1 MRIAINGMGI
11 AGPTL
16 AYWLRR
22 AGHDPVLFERA
33 PAVRTGGYLVDF
45 WGLGYEIA
53 QRMGI
58 MPTLRQRG
66 YEMKRL
72 KMVDGNGREEAHMDL
87 APLYEAQRGRFI
99 SVARADLASAL
110 VDACRGVPVHYNVSI
125 GAIARENGG
134 SLVTFTDGRQE
145 RFDLVVGADGLHSQV
160 RALTFGPE
168 TQFERFLDCHVAA
181 FRVRG
186 YPHRDE
192 LTFVSHTVR
201 GRQAARVSLRDDETM
216 VMLVCGT
223 ERIGVDALAQGDP
236 RRVLRRAYGDMGW
249 EVPELLDSMDA
260 AEDVYFDRV
269 SQIHLPQWGTGGVA
283 LVGDAAACPS
293 LLAGEGSGLAML
305 EAYVLAGEL
314 HRADGDCARAL
325 ASYERRL
332 RTFVSGKQKS
342 ATWFRGF
349 FAPRTDTG
357 LLVRNLAVR
366 AFALPWLGKP
376 FWARSLHDTFTLPEY
391 QIG

>member
-1 MRIAINGMGI
+1 MRVAINGLGI

-22 AGHDPVLFERA
+22 SGHDPVLFEKA
-33 PAVRTGGYLVDF
+33 PAARTGGYLVDF

-53 QRMGI
+53 ERMGLI
-58 MPTLRQRG
+58 PALRQRA
-66 YEMKRL
+66 YEMRRL
-72 KMVDGNGREEAHMDL
+72 KMVDEAGREEAHMEL
-87 APLYEAQRGRFI
+87 TPLYESQRGRFF
-99 SVARADLASAL
+99 SVARADLAAAL
-110 VDACRGVPVHYNVSI
+110 VGACEGVPIHFNVSI
-125 GAIARENGG
+125 DAIAQDDAGA
-134 SLVTFTDGRQE
+134 LVTFTDGRQE
-145 RFDLVVGADGLHSQV
+145 RFDLVVGADGLHSRV

-168 TQFERFLDCHVAA
+168 AQFERFLGCHVAA

-192 LTFVSHTVR
+192 RTFVSHTAR
-201 GRQAARVSLRDDETM
+201 GGQASRVSLRDDETM

-223 ERIGVDALAQGDP
+223 ERIGADRLGHEDP
-236 RRVLRRAYGDMGW
+236 RPVLRRAFGDMGW
-249 EVPELLDSMDA
+249 EVPALLDAMDA

-269 SQIHLPQWGTGGVA
+269 SQIHLPQWGAAAVA

-314 HRADGDCARAL
+314 HRAGGDIARAV
-325 ASYERRL
+325 AAYERRL
-332 RTFVSGKQKS
+332 RTFVSGKQKA
-342 ATWFRGF
+342 ATWSRGF

-357 LLVRNLAVR
+357 LLVRKLAVR
-366 AFALPWLGKP
+366 AFALPWLGRR
-376 FWARSLHDTFTLPEY
+376 FWARALHDTFTLPEY
-391 QIG
+391 QMG